1 MASSHQGQEGHHP
14 TFRQYV
20 LVATILFIITIV
32 EFLLIYPPVGI
43 VEYLGA
49 SKIPLLVVLSAVK
62 FAIVILFYMHLHF
75 DNKFLTWVFLS
86 GLGLGFAVVLSLL
99 TLFLALGGEPR
110 AYAQARAVPYDE
122 HAVEQAK
129 EEVVQPTIVPDL
141 PAEKPKAEE
150 PSAQPDVKPPEPDT
164 PVTGSGA
171 GAGSDALIAQGQ
183 VLFAGA
189 GGCASCHTVEGVSA
203 GVVGPDLTHLGTE
216 AGSRMPG
223 TAARD
228 YIEESIRNPEAFVA
242 AGVDRAIPGIMTS
255 ALTAG
260 LSDDQV
266 ASLVEF
272 LLAQK

>member
-20 LVATILFIITIV
+20 MVATILFIITIV

-43 VEYLGA
+43 VDYLGP
-49 SKIPLLVVLSAVK
+49 SKIPLLVLLSAVK
-62 FAIVILFYMHLHF
+62 FAMVILLYMHLKF
-75 DNKFLTWVFLS
+75 DHKFLTWVFLS

-99 TLFLALGGEPR
+99 SLFLALGGEPR
-110 AYAQARAVPYDE
+110 AYAQARAIPYDE

-129 EEVVQPTIVPDL
+129 EEVVHPTIVPDL

-164 PVTGSGA
+164 PKPSG
-171 GAGSDALIAQGQ
+171 GSDALIAQGQ
-183 VLFAGA
+183 ELFAGA

-203 GVVGPDLTHLGTE
+203 GVVGPDLSHLGTE
-216 AGSRMPG
+216 GGSRKPG
-223 TAARD
+223 LAARD
-228 YIEESIRNPEAFVA
+228 YIEESIRDPEAFVA
-242 AGVDRAIPGIMTS
+242 SGVDRAIPGIMTS
-255 ALTAG
+255 AITAG